1 MSEHTDRI
9 LHSGAVSNLRECVE
23 LLGTLSEVDWENEGT
38 QDLIVRLTTITKSVL
53 GRLTIADR
61 NLVPINTVD
70 DLDSHIQWILD
81 TVRNLT
87 ESAPSLNI
95 DLSAANSQ
103 IDGILTVASALPVVP
118 IRTTSLVLERA
129 AEQFD
134 REASSARTAIS
145 AEVDSLRTVIAGF
158 RQQIHSTVQQSNHKL
173 AETQSTTES
182 LNARISDATEQL
194 QREVTSIQEV
204 FRNSQNQRDTEFNEH
219 QANRDR
225 EFHESLDSTI
235 EDIKRFRDEANKMLE
250 EVAGAG
256 TAAHY
261 VGHSKQQNK
270 AANLWRWIGV
280 GALLIMVFSSG
291 WVFYEYSQTEQEF
304 SVAWLIARTGLW
316 GSMLIFAFYAL
327 RQSGKHRQQ
336 AENAGRLA
344 NELQLLW
351 PFMNRLP
358 SDHKEALLL
367 EITPLY
373 FKGQSSEDPKIEK
386 QGPVR
391 TLLDKLVKSK
401 MEGE

>member
-23 LLGTLSEVDWENEGT
+23 LLSTLSEVDWEIEGT
-38 QDLIVRLTTITKSVL
+38 QDLIVRLTSTTKSVL

-61 NLVPINTVD
+61 NLVPINIVD
-70 DLDSHIQWILD
+70 DLDSHSQWILE

-87 ESAPSLNI
+87 ESAPGLNI
-95 DLSAANSQ
+95 DLSNANSQ
-103 IDGILTVASALPVVP
+103 IDGILTAASALPVVP

-134 REASSARTAIS
+134 REAISAKAAIS

-158 RQQIHSTVQQSNHKL
+158 RQQIHATVQESDRRF
-173 AETQSTTES
+173 AETQSKTES
-182 LNARISDATEQL
+182 LYARINDATEQL

-204 FRNSQNQRDTEFNEH
+204 FRTSQNQRDTEFKED

-225 EFHESLDSTI
+225 EFHDSLDSTI
-235 EDIKRFRDEANKMLE
+235 EDIKRFRDEADKMLE

-261 VGHSKQQNK
+261 VGHSQQQNK
-270 AANLWRWIGV
+270 AANLWRRIGV
-280 GALLIMVFSSG
+280 GALFIMVLSSG

-304 SVAWLIARTGLW
+304 SVAWLIARTGVW
-316 GSMLIFAFYAL
+316 GSMLIFAAYAL

-336 AENAGRLA
+336 AENARRLA

-358 SDHKEALLL
+358 SEHKEALLL

-391 TLLDKLVKSK
+391 KIIDRFWNAKV
-401 MEGE
+401 EGD

>member
-1 MSEHTDRI
+1 MSKHTDRVR
-9 LHSGAVSNLRECVE
+9 HSSAVTNLYECVKLLRELPQVE
-23 LLGTLSEVDWENEGT
+23 WEIAET
-38 QDLIVRLTTITKSVL
+38 QDLIVRLTIVAENVL

-61 NLVPINTVD
+61 NLVPGTTID
-70 DLDSHIQWILD
+70 ALDYPSQQILEI
-81 TVRNLT
+81 TRNLKDH
-87 ESAPSLNI
+87 APSINLHHS
-95 DLSAANSQ
+95 DVDSQ
-103 IDGILTVASALPVVP
+103 IDELLAAASTLPVVP
-118 IRTTSLVLERA
+118 IRSTSKVLERA
-129 AEQFD
+129 VKQFD
-134 REASSARTAIS
+134 QEVSSARSAITTF
-145 AEVDSLRTVIAGF
+145 VNSL
-158 RQQIHSTVQQSNHKL
+158 RQQIHSTVDDSNRSL
-173 AETQSTTES
+173 AQVKSTTQS
-182 LNARISDATEQL
+182 LNDRINDATEQL

-280 GALLIMVFSSG
+280 GALLIMVLSSG

>member
-1 MSEHTDRI
+1 MSKHTDRVRD
-9 LHSGAVSNLRECVE
+9 SSAVANLYECVKLLRELPQVE
-23 LLGTLSEVDWENEGT
+23 WEIAET
-38 QDLIVRLTTITKSVL
+38 QDLIVRLTTVAENVL

-61 NLVPINTVD
+61 NLVPRNTID
-70 DLDSHIQWILD
+70 ALDYPSQQILEI
-81 TVRNLT
+81 VKNLNDH
-87 ESAPSLNI
+87 APSVNLNI
-95 DLSAANSQ
+95 PDADNQ
-103 IDGILTVASALPVVP
+103 IDELLTAAAILPVVP
-118 IRTTSLVLERA
+118 IRTTSKVLERA
-129 AEQFD
+129 VKQFD
-134 REASSARTAIS
+134 QEVSSARSAITTF
-145 AEVDSLRTVIAGF
+145 VNSL
-158 RQQIHSTVQQSNHKL
+158 RQQIHATVDDSNRSLAQVKST
-173 AETQSTTES
+173 TQS
-182 LNARISDATEQL
+182 LNDRINDATEQL

-261 VGHSKQQNK
+261 VGLSKQQNK

-280 GALLIMVFSSG
+280 GALLIMVLSSG

-304 SVAWLIARTGLW
+304 SVTWLIARTGLW

-386 QGPVR
+386 QGPIR